1 MDVSADKPEEWTT
14 RRRFA
19 ETMRCGAPDRV
30 PCFEDGL
37 RDDVL
42 EQWRRQGLP
51 SGRDVREMVRCDR
64 WQRVPVDLVPRP
76 RVEGWPTSRRG
87 LERLR
92 RRLDPEDPA
101 RLPDDWP
108 SRVEAWR
115 TRRHVL
121 QLPVHRGFFLS
132 MGVGD
137 WSRFLEVMYLLHD
150 RPSLVREILDLHG
163 ELCARLA
170 ERVLRDVDVDFAT
183 FSEPIGGSDG
193 PLLSPATYRRV
204 VLRSYRPILDALR
217 RGGVETVIFLT
228 YANARALLPAV
239 LEAGFDGLWACEAE
253 TGAMDYR
260 SLRRRF
266 GRRLRLIG
274 GIDLD
279 VLLQGK
285 AAIRREIETKIPPLL
300 AQGGYVPLADGRVR
314 TNVPLENYLYYRRLL
329 AEITG
334 AR

>member
-1 MDVSADKPEEWTT
+1 LDVSADKPEEWTT

-51 SGRDVREMVRCDR
+51 SGRDV
-64 WQRVPVDLVPRP
+64 
-76 RVEGWPTSRRG
+76 
-87 LERLR
+87 
-92 RRLDPEDPA
+92 
-101 RLPDDWP
+101 
-108 SRVEAWR
+108 
-115 TRRHVL
+115 
-121 QLPVHRGFFLS
+121 
-132 MGVGD
+132 
-137 WSRFLEVMYLLHD
+137 
-150 RPSLVREILDLHG
+150 
-163 ELCARLA
+163 
-170 ERVLRDVDVDFAT
+170 LRDVDVDFAT

-193 PLLSPATYRRV
+193 PLLSPATYRRF